1 MLAKLLPEEI
11 VLIVLLVPVGGYTIY
26 SLIKEYIDHR
36 RFKKLKKEVRGDDA
50 DYSLRKMQKERLQGT
65 NQKENQER

>member
-26 SLIKEYIDHR
+26 SLIKEYISYR
-36 RFKKLKKEVRGDDA
+36 RLKKLKKEVRGDDA
-50 DYSLRKMQKERLQGT
+50 DYSLRKMQNERLQGT
-65 NQKENQER
+65 NQKENQE